1 MTIRFPNFE
10 NKGGSFMRQYAYVFQ
25 GTAFSSKS
33 FQEVNI
39 LKDFIFCINEDGI
52 IEKMVSPDDEQ
63 YSKLLSNY
71 EGKENFH
78 RLKKGR
84 AIFAPRIY

>member
-1 MTIRFPNFE
+1 ME
-10 NKGGSFMRQYAYVFQ
+10 KYAHVFQ
-25 GTAFSSKS
+25 GTAFSSKT

-39 LKDFIFCINEDGI
+39 LKDFIFCINEDGF

-63 YSKLLSNY
+63 YLALLGAY

-78 RLKKGR
+78 RLEDGEYLLLDLL
-84 AIFAPRIY
+84 IYMFMRLSGLN